1 MTNNISQ
8 ELPASNPI
16 ACDLTAIPLAV
27 REQHITEGLQIFQ
40 LAQEVQ
46 ELPSGYAFRFDN
58 EPGMFMALANFVEN
72 ERLCCAFYEF
82 VIEVKP
88 GHGPLWLRLTGGEG
102 VKEFEQAVF
111 GDANAALRQQLINTG
126 PDGYLNEAVAQSA
139 ATLAEVIGKASS
151 IVRGEA

>member
-1 MTNNISQ
+1 MTITQ
-8 ELPASNPI
+8 KLPASIPI
-16 ACDLTAIPLAV
+16 ACDLTAIPLAA
-27 REQHITEGLQIFQ
+27 REQHITEGLQIFRV
-40 LAQEVQ
+40 AQEVQ
-46 ELPSGYAFRFDN
+46 ELSNGYAFRFAN

-72 ERLCCAFYEF
+72 ERRCCAFYEF
-82 VIEVKP
+82 VLEVKP

-111 GDANAALRQQLINTG
+111 SDANEALRQQFINTG

-151 IVRGEA
+151 MTDGQG